1 MQKLVL
7 FVFFIFI
14 TDLAL
19 ANAVGDSLQIQE
31 GIASFYSKRFHGRKT
46 SSGEI
51 FDMNT
56 LTAAHKFLPFGA
68 LIRVTRMDNGVFVV
82 VKINDRLPK
91 SSKRTIDLSF
101 QAAQDLD
108 MVRMGLCQVRLSAAS
123 SEEMDKL
130 IAYYEARENP
140 GLRLRPIYFPVVI
153 VRQREIWP
161 LPRLEVEN
169 LRPKIITRRGT
180 FPVANGKR
188 KKIIGI
194 KNF

>member
-82 VKINDRLPK
+82 VKIN
-91 SSKRTIDLSF
+91 
-101 QAAQDLD
+101 
-108 MVRMGLCQVRLSAAS
+108 
-123 SEEMDKL
+123 
-130 IAYYEARENP
+130 
-140 GLRLRPIYFPVVI
+140 PIFV
-153 VRQREIWP
+153 
-161 LPRLEVEN
+161 L
-169 LRPKIITRRGT
+169 
-180 FPVANGKR
+180 
-188 KKIIGI
+188 
-194 KNF
+194 

>member
-1 MQKLVL
+1 MQKLIL

-46 SSGEI
+46 ASGEI

-56 LTAAHKFLPFGA
+56 LTAAHKFLPFGT
-68 LIRVTRMDNGVFVV
+68 LIRVTRMDNGAFVF

-101 QAAQDLD
+101 QAALDLD

-123 SEEMDKL
+123 PEEMDAL
-130 IAYYEARENP
+130 IAYFETRENP
-140 GLRLRPIYFPVVI
+140 GLRLRPVYFPAVI
-153 VRQREIWP
+153 VRQGEIWP
-161 LPRLEVEN
+161 LPSLEVEN
-169 LRPKIITRRGT
+169 MRPKI
-180 FPVANGKR
+180 FPRTETLPETNGKR
-188 KKIIGI
+188 RKRKGWQ
-194 KNF
+194 N